1 MEYILSKVIGS
12 GLESSDCYKET
23 LNKDVFLGIFKN
35 FLKSGFCDY
44 PLKKMH
50 EVIFYNSV

>member
-1 MEYILSKVIGS
+1 MAYILSKVIGR
-12 GLESSDCYKET
+12 GLENLDCYKKT
-23 LNKDVFLGIFKN
+23 PTKDVFLGIFKS

-44 PLKKMH
+44 PLKKMY

>member
-12 GLESSDCYKET
+12 GLESSDCCKET
-23 LNKDVFLGIFKN
+23 PTKDVFLGIFKN
-35 FLKSGFCDY
+35 FLNSGFCDY